1 MLIILLL
8 LHKKHWTCKAC
19 HITLLGFGHPSSSS
33 AKTYSHISFF
43 TVNALVILLDR
54 PECLICTRLGKVSGV
69 FRCCF
74 QNFEL
79 WCHPVCN
86 MRTTTNKDITTGIQ
100 PHTSEERIQIPK
112 TDNFIIENRTF
123 GFLFFFFF
131 GNTRGKDNRTT
142 WFTLK
147 GITERFPRAARQRK
161 TLEHLI
167 KIFLNMLPVYQ
178 CNSTSEEGKWQSKP
192 SPTLV
197 RQLSALLP
205 GFL

>member
-1 MLIILLL
+1 MQNRKKVSERLGFMLKLESTGKTFLQIMLIILLL

-54 PECLICTRLGKVSGV
+54 PKCLICTRLGKVSGV

-112 TDNFIIENRTF
+112 TDNFIMENSTF
-123 GFLFFFFF
+123 GFLFFFFLEI
-131 GNTRGKDNRTT
+131 RGVKIIELLDSPLRG
-142 WFTLK
+142 LQR
-147 GITERFPRAARQRK
+147 GFPEQ
-161 TLEHLI
+161 
-167 KIFLNMLPVYQ
+167 Q
-178 CNSTSEEGKWQSKP
+178 GKEKH
-192 SPTLV
+192 
-197 RQLSALLP
+197 
-205 GFL
+205 